1 VTAGDLVVYVADPLL
16 MGGEMLIVGVTS
28 DNRLTCE
35 AVHYERESED
45 DAPPRAVFW
54 PHEVELA
61 DRWARAA

>member
-1 VTAGDLVVYVADPLL
+1 
-16 MGGEMLIVGVTS
+16 MLIVGVTS

-45 DAPPRAVFW
+45 DAPPRAVFY